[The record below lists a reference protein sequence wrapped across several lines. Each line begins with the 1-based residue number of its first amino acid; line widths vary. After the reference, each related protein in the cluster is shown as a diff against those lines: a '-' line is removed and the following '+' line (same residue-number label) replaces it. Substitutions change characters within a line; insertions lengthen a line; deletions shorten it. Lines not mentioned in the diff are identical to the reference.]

1 MKTFKK
7 IHQWNKQDLQK
18 EQERCRRAHS
28 GRAGEPAMQHARP
41 MEAIDLELRPPLLPQ
56 ISFFIP
62 AATSLSLQANL
73 PAVMC

>member
-1 MKTFKK
+1 
-7 IHQWNKQDLQK
+7 
-18 EQERCRRAHS
+18 
-28 GRAGEPAMQHARP
+28 MQHARP